1 MIERPIQV
9 LVTEDEEILR
19 ELLVDTLS
27 AEGYVVHAATTG
39 AETRQLIEAQ
49 AESLDAILLDRLLP
63 ACRVALRKD
72 GRVVDT
78 GVGAN
83 VLDGPA
89 HALAHLRDVL
99 ASQPDSRPLAAG
111 ELVTTG
117 TITDAWPVARGD
129 TWTSDYGALPVR
141 GLALAIR

>member
-1 MIERPIQV
+1 FRAPDCTAAFG
-9 LVTEDEEILR
+9 LHG
-19 ELLVDTLS
+19 LLVVGERTPVGPEQRD
-27 AEGYVVHAATTG
+27 
-39 AETRQLIEAQ
+39 
-49 AESLDAILLDRLLP
+49 LLDRLLP
-63 ACRVALRKD
+63 ASRVALRKD

-99 ASQPDSRPLAAG
+99 AAQPDSRPLAAG
-111 ELVTTG
+111 DLVTTG

-141 GLALAIR
+141 GLRLAIR